1 MSTLPDQLV
10 LEQLAP
16 LCGPLHSALA
26 KGAELASE
34 ARKVTGLTHPDRDYI
49 ESHLIRSIAHEDLI
63 ERREELG
70 GWIPGR
76 REPNNGS
83 LKLYAERAVIRVFH
97 SPGSGRFPAP
107 GRNLSRQRFYRQAP
121 IAGLGVDEMIP
132 ELAESRY
139 IATWCVL
146 DRSTFEMGI
155 QIFRPIGSFKHGS
168 PGKADLAFWLPNNE
182 DELASLSFTPT
193 DDDIDLEIP
202 GEAEDGGDAL
212 RG

>member
-1 MSTLPDQLV
+1 VNTPPDQLV

-16 LCGPLHSALA
+16 LCGPLHSALT
-26 KGAELASE
+26 KGAELAAE
-34 ARKVTGLTHPDRDYI
+34 ARKITGLTHPDRDYI
-49 ESHLIRSIAHEDLI
+49 ESHLVRSIAHEELLA
-63 ERREELG
+63 RREELG

-83 LKLYAERAVIRVFH
+83 LKLHTRSATIRVFH

-107 GRNLSRQRFYRQAP
+107 GRNVSRQRFYRQP
-121 IAGLGVDEMIP
+121 PLAGLGVEDMLP
-132 ELAESRY
+132 GLAESKY
-139 IATWCVL
+139 IATWEVL
-146 DRSTFEMGI
+146 DRATFEVGV
-155 QIFRPIGSFKHGS
+155 QIFRPIGHFKYGS
-168 PGKADLAFWLPNNE
+168 ACKADLAFWLPNTE
-182 DELASLSFTPT
+182 DELAKLSFTPT